1 MEIKIENKI
10 PDIKVEVNQSADGSY
25 SIKLFQ
31 TKEKVLGDVKVGDT
45 VTIGEREYIVLEHSA
60 DTTAV
65 IVKKPV
71 KSMAFGK
78 DGDYS
83 MAFGKDG
90 DYTKSDVRTY
100 CNGEFYKE
108 LCKAVGRKNII
119 PHTVNLVSDDG
130 SNKGASVKD
139 NVSIL
144 TTDLYRR
151 YRELLPAIGS
161 SCWTAT
167 RVTTFNKGY
176 ARYVCCVGSNGI
188 LCWDCCD
195 FSYSVRPFCILNS
208 SILVS

>member
-10 PDIKVEVNQSADGSY
+10 PDVKVEVNRSADGSY
-25 SIKLFQ
+25 SIKFFQ

-65 IVKKPV
+65 IAKKPV
-71 KSMAFGK
+71 K
-78 DGDYS
+78 S

-100 CNGEFYKE
+100 CNGEFYNE
-108 LCKAVGRKNII
+108 LCNAVGRKNII

-151 YRELLPAIGS
+151 YRGLLPAIGS
-161 SCWTAT
+161 SCWTTT
-167 RVTTFNKGY
+167 RVTTLNKDY
-176 ARYVCCVGSNGI
+176 ARCVCYVGSRGFLGWGVCNCSLG
-188 LCWDCCD
+188 
-195 FSYSVRPFCILNS
+195 VRPFCILNS

>member
-1 MEIKIENKI
+1 MLWCFYLCLFFLQFL
-10 PDIKVEVNQSADGSY
+10 PWTF
-25 SIKLFQ
+25 LRFQ

-45 VTIGEREYIVLEHSA
+45 VTIGEREYVVLEHSA

-65 IVKKPV
+65 IAKKPV
-71 KSMAFGK
+71 KF
-78 DGDYS
+78 

-108 LCKAVGRKNII
+108 LCKAVGIKNII

-167 RVTTFNKGY
+167 RVTTLNNSY
-176 ARYVCCVGSNGI
+176 ARYVCCVYSSGVLS
-188 LCWDCCD
+188 WDCCD